1 MAILALERL
10 VDLVREDVV
19 SSSRLVELMTD

>member
-10 VDLVREDVV
+10 IDLVREDVIRA
-19 SSSRLVELMTD
+19 SGLLELMTD